1 VLTGRNFSPCQFSPV
16 RMDELKREAA
26 ALAGCR
32 MAVIIEREFGRTA
45 LVATFADPRRFVR
58 ATTKLPCAKSPKR
71 TPAMSGRSTS
81 HLALHNGRAW
91 YDATQVLGVG
101 LPTVSH

>member
-1 VLTGRNFSPCQFSPV
+1 
-16 RMDELKREAA
+16 MDELKREAA

-58 ATTKLPCAKSPKR
+58 AATKLPCAKSPKR
-71 TPAMSGRSTS
+71 TPPLVAQKSSRPWAANIGDSP
-81 HLALHNGRAW
+81 
-91 YDATQVLGVG
+91 V
-101 LPTVSH
+101 